1 MGYFGWAGVGGA
13 LVWVGCCSGCVGL
26 GGKYF
31 GVGGVS
37 EGGHL
42 YHQRCRENRLFVL
55 MGLSVNSFFKQ
66 SSYYAKI

>member
-1 MGYFGWAGVGGA
+1 MGYFGWAGVSGA

-26 GGKYF
+26 SGKYF

-37 EGGHL
+37 GGGHL

-55 MGLSVNSFFKQ
+55 MG
-66 SSYYAKI
+66 A